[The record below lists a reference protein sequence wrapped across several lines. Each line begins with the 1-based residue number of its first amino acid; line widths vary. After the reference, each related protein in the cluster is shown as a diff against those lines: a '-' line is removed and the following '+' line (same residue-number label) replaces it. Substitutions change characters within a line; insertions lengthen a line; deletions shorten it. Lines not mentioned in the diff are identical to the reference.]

1 MDLHS
6 DIVILD
12 VQKNIL
18 LTSSLLS
25 SADAYETFPCFSSD
39 GKSYTFAL
47 LLQYRYRIHLITYD
61 IIYVAWM
68 WIWRK
73 GLWEV
78 KLIR

>member
-1 MDLHS
+1 MLMRLFP
-6 DIVILD
+6 V
-12 VQKNIL
+12 
-18 LTSSLLS
+18 SLPM
-25 SADAYETFPCFSSD
+25 EK
-39 GKSYTFAL
+39 GYTFAL
-47 LLQYRYRIHLITYD
+47 LLQYRYRIHSITYD